1 MEYTQRTVQMNDYNI
16 IRDIFTQEEISG
28 YNKIRRFQQTL
39 GTRLEEYINTKITD
53 NITFVGRDKKRPEGV
68 DYIVNGQYYSIK
80 NAWNTEN
87 NSNKKF
93 REDRNIQHW
102 YRLNK
107 NGTTNW
113 ESLFVDNV
121 SEREFVEFLLGNAP
135 IGLDQ
140 FMS

>member
-1 MEYTQRTVQMNDYNI
+1 MNDYNI

>member
-1 MEYTQRTVQMNDYNI
+1 MMNDYNI

-39 GTRLEEYINTKITD
+39 GNRLEEYINTKITD
-53 NITFVGRDKKRPEGV
+53 NIIFVGRDKKRPEGV

-87 NSNKKF
+87 NSNKRF

-107 NGTTNW
+107 DGTTNW
-113 ESLFVDNV
+113 ESLFVSNV
-121 SEREFVEFLLGNAP
+121 SEKEFIEFLTGNAL
-135 IGLDQ
+135 IGLDV

>member
-1 MEYTQRTVQMNDYNI
+1 MMNDYNI

-39 GTRLEEYINTKITD
+39 GNRLEEYINTKITD
-53 NITFVGRDKKRPEGV
+53 NIIFVGRDKKRPEGV
-68 DYIVNGQYYSIK
+68 DYIVNGQHYSIK

-87 NSNKKF
+87 NSNKRF

>member
-1 MEYTQRTVQMNDYNI
+1 MNDYNI

-80 NAWNTEN
+80 NAWNTEKKKK
-87 NSNKKF
+87 KKF